1 MRYDLRAL
9 ARARGIRRKGITFR
23 PIEPTAALAALL
35 ASPARDVVALIEAE
49 VRNVLLPAY
58 TPRPAITQDDA
69 ASGISDA
76 LAAIGNTV
84 RRLVVG
90 ISATT
95 RRWAAR
101 VEEWHRPKFAANVKA
116 GTGADVVAYL
126 HAPDAEDQVAA
137 ASRWAASLI
146 QGLTDD
152 LRKEVE
158 SLTWAAYANQTPRD
172 ELAKQIAI
180 RVGIARGRAD
190 FIARDQTSK
199 IAAKLDELRA
209 QEAGLGSYKWR
220 HSGKVHF
227 RPEHLA
233 REGKIFRWD
242 SPPHDGHPGTQPNC
256 GCRAQA
262 YLDLSE

>member
-35 ASPARDVVALIEAE
+35 SGPAQEIVALVEAE
-49 VRNVLLPAY
+49 VREMLLPVY
-58 TPRPAITQDDA
+58 TPRPVITQDDA
-69 ASGISDA
+69 ATAIGNA
-76 LAAIGNTV
+76 LAAVGNTI

-90 ISATT
+90 VGFTT
-95 RRWAAR
+95 RRWAAK
-101 VEEWHRPKFAANVKA
+101 VEEWHRPRFAANVKA
-116 GTGADVVAYL
+116 GTGADVIGYL

-137 ASRWAASLI
+137 AARWAASLI
-146 QGLTDD
+146 EGLTDD

-172 ELAKQIAI
+172 ELAKQLQAHI
-180 RVGIARGRAD
+180 GIARGRAD
-190 FIARDQTSK
+190 FIARDQTTK
-199 IAAKLDELRA
+199 IAANLDRLRQ

-242 SPPHDGHPGTQPNC
+242 TPPADGHPGTQPNC